1 MARGMLTGKL
11 DLKNLPD
18 GDFRK
23 TGYNPQFNEDNVDGV
38 KLQYCLPARSQNQPY
53 RCRRLAYD
61 VLVKIPAL
69 SAPRKY

>member
-1 MARGMLTGKL
+1 MKSEGLYWMYICSCSCLTRLAFTCSPMARGMLTGKL

-38 KLQYCLPARSQNQPY
+38 KL
-53 RCRRLAYD
+53 
-61 VLVKIPAL
+61 
-69 SAPRKY
+69 